1 MTASLTAASEID
13 TANRR
18 ILTAAIDCILERGFY
33 RASSNEIARR
43 AGMTWGAIQY
53 HFGTREKLMLAALE
67 VFNRDFEATLAA
79 AHKDDAFGAGST
91 AERLER
97 LATLLA
103 HQYARPEYLATLQII
118 LNLSHN
124 PETSAET
131 AAALEHF
138 ETTLSTQLR
147 SLIARA
153 IGPGAD
159 SAVDPQTV
167 TFVFHALRGLAAS
180 HLINAETT
188 ARRVPAEQHALSLQ
202 QDAHRLAEALALF
215 IESDSSIENDS
226 SIERGSTNSF
236 Q

>member
-1 MTASLTAASEID
+1 VTTSPLAVPTDAE

-18 ILTAAIDCILERGFY
+18 ILTATIDCILDRGFY

-79 AHKDDAFGAGST
+79 AHKDAAFGTGTT
-91 AERLER
+91 AQRLER
-97 LATLLA
+97 LAALLA
-103 HQYARPEYLATLQII
+103 LQYARPQYLATLQII

-138 ETTLSTQLR
+138 EATLSAQLT
-147 SLIARA
+147 SLIDRA
-153 IGPGAD
+153 IGTGAD
-159 SAVDPQTV
+159 SHTV
-167 TFVFHALRGLAAS
+167 TFVFHALRGLSVS

-188 ARRVPAEQHALSLQ
+188 ARKMPSELHAISLQ
-202 QDAHRLAEALALF
+202 QDARRLAEALALF
-215 IESDSSIENDS
+215 IE
-226 SIERGSTNSF
+226 RG
-236 Q
+236 

>member
-1 MTASLTAASEID
+1 VSAELAPPVAAD
-13 TANRR
+13 DATRR
-18 ILTAAIDCILERGFY
+18 ILNATIECILDRGFY

-67 VFNRDFEATLAA
+67 VFNRDFEATLVA
-79 AHKDDAFGAGST
+79 AHENPVFDVGST
-91 AERLER
+91 TERLEQ
-97 LATLLA
+97 LAALLA
-103 HQYARPEYLATLQII
+103 LQYARPQYLATLQII

-131 AAALEHF
+131 AAALGHF
-138 ETTLSTQLR
+138 DATLSAQLT
-147 SLIARA
+147 SLIRRA

-159 SAVDPQTV
+159 SGTV

-188 ARRVPAEQHALSLQ
+188 AREVRAEQHPSNLPH
-202 QDAHRLAEALALF
+202 DTRRLAEALAML
-215 IESDSSIENDS
+215 
-226 SIERGSTNSF
+226 IERS
-236 Q
+236 

>member
-1 MTASLTAASEID
+1 VTAGLSSATTDFNNAA

-18 ILTAAIDCILERGFY
+18 ILTATIDCILDRGFY

-67 VFNRDFEATLAA
+67 VFNRDFEATLVA
-79 AHKDDAFGAGST
+79 AHQDDSYDSGSV
-91 AERLER
+91 AERLEK
-97 LATLLA
+97 LAGLLA
-103 HQYARPEYLATLQII
+103 LQYARPQYLATLQII

-138 ETTLSTQLR
+138 EATLSAQLT

-159 SAVDPQTV
+159 AQTV
-167 TFVFHALRGLAAS
+167 TFVFHALRGLSVS

-188 ARRVPAEQHALSLQ
+188 AHRLPTEQHAIGLQ
-202 QDAHRLAEALALF
+202 QEAHRLAEALALF
-215 IESDSSIENDS
+215 IE
-226 SIERGSTNSF
+226 RG
-236 Q
+236 

>member
-1 MTASLTAASEID
+1 MPETAAVTSEPVAPS
-13 TANRR
+13 TADATTRR
-18 ILTAAIDCILERGFY
+18 ILAATIDCILDRGFY

-53 HFGTREKLMLAALE
+53 YFGTREKLMLAALE
-67 VFNRDFEATLAA
+67 VFNRDFEATLKA
-79 AHKDDAFGAGST
+79 AHEDDAFGDGPT

-103 HQYARPEYLATLQII
+103 GQYARPEYLATLQII

-138 ETTLSTQLR
+138 EATLSAQLI

-159 SAVDPQTV
+159 GRDPEPDDV

-188 ARRVPAEQHALSLQ
+188 ARQIDAEQHAIYLQ

-215 IESDSSIENDS
+215 IE
-226 SIERGSTNSF
+226 RG
-236 Q
+236 

>member
-1 MTASLTAASEID
+1 VTASPLAAPTDAE

-18 ILTAAIDCILERGFY
+18 ILTATIDCILDRGFY

-79 AHKDDAFGAGST
+79 AHDDEAFGAGST
-91 AERLER
+91 AQRLEK
-97 LATLLA
+97 LAALLA
-103 HQYARPEYLATLQII
+103 LQYARPQYLATLQII

-138 ETTLSTQLR
+138 EATLSAQLT

-153 IGPGAD
+153 IGPDTAEGGAD
-159 SAVDPQTV
+159 ASTV
-167 TFVFHALRGLAAS
+167 TFVFHALRGLSVS

-188 ARRVPAEQHALSLQ
+188 ARKVPSEQHAISLQ
-202 QDAHRLAEALALF
+202 QEARHLAEALALF
-215 IESDSSIENDS
+215 IE
-226 SIERGSTNSF
+226 RGSF
-236 Q
+236 

>member
-1 MTASLTAASEID
+1 VTASPLAAQTDAE

-18 ILTAAIDCILERGFY
+18 ILTATIDCILDRGFY

-79 AHKDDAFGAGST
+79 AHEDEAFGVGTT
-91 AERLER
+91 AQRLEK
-97 LATLLA
+97 LAGLLA
-103 HQYARPEYLATLQII
+103 LQYARPQYLATLQII

-138 ETTLSTQLR
+138 EATLSAQLT

-153 IGPGAD
+153 IGPEAD
-159 SAVDPQTV
+159 SGTV
-167 TFVFHALRGLAAS
+167 TFVFHALRGLSVS

-188 ARRVPAEQHALSLQ
+188 ARRVPPAQHALSLQ
-202 QDAHRLAEALALF
+202 EDARRLAEGLALF
-215 IESDSSIENDS
+215 ID
-226 SIERGSTNSF
+226 RG
-236 Q
+236 

>member
-1 MTASLTAASEID
+1 MTTSPLAAPTDAE

-18 ILTAAIDCILERGFY
+18 ILTATIDCILDRGFY

-53 HFGTREKLMLAALE
+53 HFGTRERLMLAALE
-67 VFNRDFEATLAA
+67 VFNRDFEATLSA
-79 AHKDDAFGAGST
+79 AHEDPEFGGGTT
-91 AERLER
+91 AERLEK
-97 LATLLA
+97 LAALLA
-103 HQYARPEYLATLQII
+103 LQYARPQYLATLQII

-138 ETTLSTQLR
+138 EATLSAQLT

-153 IGPGAD
+153 IGPGATTH
-159 SAVDPQTV
+159 TV
-167 TFVFHALRGLAAS
+167 TFVFHALRGLSVS

-188 ARRVPAEQHALSLQ
+188 ARNVLPAQHALGLQ
-202 QDAHRLAEALALF
+202 QDARRLAAALALF
-215 IESDSSIENDS
+215 IE
-226 SIERGSTNSF
+226 RG
-236 Q
+236 

>member
-1 MTASLTAASEID
+1 MPETAELLTPNTDD
-13 TANRR
+13 TTRR
-18 ILTAAIDCILERGFY
+18 ILDATIECILDRGFY

-53 HFGTREKLMLAALE
+53 YFGTREKLMLAALE
-67 VFNRDFEATLAA
+67 VFNRDFEATLVA
-79 AHKDDAFGAGST
+79 AHENPVFDGGTTTD
-91 AERLER
+91 RLEQ
-97 LATLLA
+97 LAALLA
-103 HQYARPEYLATLQII
+103 LQYARPEYLATLQII

-138 ETTLSTQLR
+138 DATLSAQLT

-159 SAVDPQTV
+159 DASV
-167 TFVFHALRGLAAS
+167 TLVFHTLRGLAVS

-188 ARRVPAEQHALSLQ
+188 ARRVGAEQHATNLRK
-202 QDAHRLAEALALF
+202 DTHRLAEALPLL
-215 IESDSSIENDS
+215 
-226 SIERGSTNSF
+226 IER
-236 Q
+236 

>member
-1 MTASLTAASEID
+1 MSTTLADVD

-18 ILTAAIDCILERGFY
+18 ILTAAIDCILDRGFY

-67 VFNRDFEATLAA
+67 VFNRDFEATLEA
-79 AHKDDAFGAGST
+79 AHQDEAFGAGTT

-103 HQYARPEYLATLQII
+103 RQYARPQYLATLQII

-138 ETTLSTQLR
+138 EATLSAQLK

-159 SAVDPQTV
+159 GATV

-188 ARRVPAEQHALSLQ
+188 ARRIPVEQHAANLQ

-215 IESDSSIENDS
+215 IERS
-226 SIERGSTNSF
+226 
-236 Q
+236 

>member
-1 MTASLTAASEID
+1 MTASLTATE

-18 ILTAAIDCILERGFY
+18 ILTATIDCILDRGFY

-67 VFNRDFEATLAA
+67 VFNRDFEATLVA
-79 AHKDDAFGAGST
+79 AHEGDFYDSGSV
-91 AERLER
+91 AERLEK
-97 LATLLA
+97 LAGLLA
-103 HQYARPEYLATLQII
+103 LQYARPQYLATLQII

-138 ETTLSTQLR
+138 EATLSAQLT

-153 IGPGAD
+153 IGGGAD
-159 SAVDPQTV
+159 EDAV
-167 TFVFHALRGLAAS
+167 TFVFHALRGLSVS

-188 ARRVPAEQHALSLQ
+188 ARRVPLEQHAVSLQ
-202 QDAHRLAEALALF
+202 QEAHRLAEALALF
-215 IESDSSIENDS
+215 IE
-226 SIERGSTNSF
+226 RG
-236 Q
+236 